1 MTVGAP
7 LFRSPFRG
15 LFSSPLALN
24 PGPSLSALALITAK
38 FSMQMDFVNNV
49 MVGGTQTYTSNI
61 DGDFLR
67 DALNFTAS
75 HAEQAGPNPVVALG
89 SSGLRRTNM
98 GVWATRGNFN
108 SLLWS
113 SDLTN
118 AAWVISNGTDIT
130 ATKNVPGALGTANSG
145 SKLVWNVDNGTILQA
160 LTIASSVRNSSVFI
174 KRLTG
179 TDPLQ
184 MTQDGT
190 TFTSLAEA
198 VATTR
203 LYLASA
209 TITNPSVGFRCKA
222 GNSFEVSFVQNEPG
236 QWPSPPVL
244 TTTAAVSIGRCRP
257 TSIFGNLSPIVPVK
271 RGAHAWFVQ
280 GRSRVNPVQAS
291 PLACNVFTSD
301 VVSICSVNTS
311 NNGSVGYQG
320 AVTATGA
327 WKAGTPDLSTVNKT
341 AGQISADGTLLLS
354 CNGVGA
360 TAAGGALGPTIDHCD
375 LWTNGAAQVCGDGPV
390 ERYMV
395 TTDTSFTLAD
405 LNLLTA

>member
-1 MTVGAP
+1 MGQFGHGIGIGVGRGAGRIIPP
-7 LFRSPFRG
+7 LQRIQ
-15 LFSSPLALN
+15 N
-24 PGPSLSALALITAK
+24 K

-49 MVGGTQTYTSNI
+49 MVGGTQTFTSNI

-75 HAEQAGPNPVVALG
+75 HAEQTGANPVVALG
-89 SSGLRRTNM
+89 SAGLRRTNK

-145 SKLVWNVDNGTILQA
+145 SKLVWNVNNGTILQS
-160 LTIASSVRNSSVFI
+160 LVIASSQRNSSVFI

-179 TDPLQ
+179 TDPLF
-184 MTQDGT
+184 MTQDGST
-190 TFTSLAEA
+190 YTQLPECP
-198 VATTR
+198 VTTR
-203 LYLASA
+203 CYLSPA
-209 TITNPSVGFRCKA
+209 TITNPVVGFKCLA

-236 QWPSPPVL
+236 GWPSPPVQ

-257 TSIFGNLSPIVPVK
+257 TSIIGNLSPIPTVM

-280 GRSRVNPVQAS
+280 CRSRVNPVAAS
-291 PLACNVFTSD
+291 PNACNVITSD
-301 VVSICSVNTS
+301 VVNICSVNTS
-311 NNGSVGYQG
+311 NNGSLSYQG

-327 WKAGTPDLSTVNKT
+327 WRAGSPSLANLNKV
-341 AGQISADGTLLLS
+341 AGMVKADGTVLLS
-354 CNGVGA
+354 CNGVGVQGS
-360 TAAGGALGPTIDHCD
+360 GGSLAPALDHCD
-375 LWTNGAAQVCGDGPV
+375 LFTNGAAQVCGDGVV
-390 ERYMV
+390 EAYMV
-395 TTDTSFTLAD
+395 TANTTFTLAD
-405 LNLLTA
+405 LNLLTT